1 MVYARLSAYLLTQK
15 NLFANAKLGW
25 LSKNLLMLPCIG
37 LCVACQPQPNSEL
50 PQSTAQ
56 SSQAQ
61 TQEQATIADNSPIV
75 NPLPSHTAELS
86 SKEIAERL
94 EVSYA
99 RASAYTSNECPK
111 LVEFQF
117 SNQSI
122 TRQNEQF
129 PKQNCDYIVY
139 LRKGELLKVDVSNEV
154 KAELISPVNF
164 DFANGSY
171 TAPKYDKYTV
181 RLSYDGTRFHPENFK
196 YDVILTKAKSE
207 ATF

>member
-1 MVYARLSAYLLTQK
+1 MDKRVMFHLGFYQRKLTWQKFIILPSIALLMGCQPDNDTVQSQSQNTNVTNAKTTVKNPPAILLTTD
-15 NLFANAKLGW
+15 N
-25 LSKNLLMLPCIG
+25 P
-37 LCVACQPQPNSEL
+37 P
-50 PQSTAQ
+50 T
-56 SSQAQ
+56 
-61 TQEQATIADNSPIV
+61 QATKIYPKTAD
-75 NPLPSHTAELS
+75 LAGQ
-86 SKEIAERL
+86 EIAERL

-99 RASAYTSNECPK
+99 RASAYTSKECPK

-129 PKQNCDYIVY
+129 PKQNCDYIIY

-154 KAELISPVNF
+154 KAELVSPVNF

-181 RLSYDGTRFHPENFK
+181 RLSYDGTRFNPENFK
-196 YDVILTKAKSE
+196 YDVILTKAKSD